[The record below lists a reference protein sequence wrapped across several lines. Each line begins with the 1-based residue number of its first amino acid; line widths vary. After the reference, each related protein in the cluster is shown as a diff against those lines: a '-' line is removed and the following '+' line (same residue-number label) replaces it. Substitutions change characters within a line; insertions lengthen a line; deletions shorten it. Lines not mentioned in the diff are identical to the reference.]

1 MSAGSVPRPRGLAR
15 LAAVLSLRTIS
26 GKLIVGIVVLFGLAS
41 LIVSLITAQSLN
53 NSLMSSLG
61 QQLQGATHTWYNCA
75 EQSTHDRPGSDD
87 AGRLILTATVCAARR
102 GSSPARSKNC

>member
-1 MSAGSVPRPRGLAR
+1 MSAGSGPRPRGLAR

-41 LIVSLITAQSLN
+41 LIVSLITGQSLD

-61 QQLQGATHTWYNCA
+61 QQLQGGIEVAVGHF
-75 EQSTHDRPGSDD
+75 G
-87 AGRLILTATVCAARR
+87 
-102 GSSPARSKNC
+102 